1 MVITIF
7 DKNGELKKQIN
18 NVVKIKTM
26 YLNNGISI
34 YETLLNLQ
42 IELENG
48 KIIEYYLFEYD
59 RFAIIEKENVNEVR
73 K

>member
-26 YLNNGISI
+26 YLNDGML

-48 KIIEYYLFEYD
+48 DIMEYYLFDYD
-59 RFAIIEKENVNEVR
+59 RFAIIEKENR
-73 K
+73 KR

>member
-7 DKNGELKKQIN
+7 DKNGKLKKQIN

-26 YLNNGISI
+26 YLNDGML
-34 YETLLNLQ
+34 YDTLLNLQ

-48 KIIEYYLFEYD
+48 QIIEYYLSEYD